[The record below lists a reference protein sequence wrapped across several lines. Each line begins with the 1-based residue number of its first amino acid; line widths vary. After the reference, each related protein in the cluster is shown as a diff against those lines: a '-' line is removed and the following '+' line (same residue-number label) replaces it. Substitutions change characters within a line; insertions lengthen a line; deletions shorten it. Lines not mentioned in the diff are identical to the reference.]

1 MRYLYIIAGVLLL
14 SLMYHCKAEEKQD
27 IELQTLEKA
36 FYENQDWESY
46 NLYIGKIK
54 ERLENAELKAERRKK
69 LLLDGVKAAET
80 MRNFP
85 DAVHF
90 QIALIRD
97 FYEDPETPDRLF
109 HLANLYNGLGEKEA
123 AAIILAGIVKTF
135 PNTPEAEKAQNAL
148 APDFPGI
155 AAYID
160 TLKQRF
166 KEHSTE
172 DQPNLEWTKIIM
184 NAAEAAALAV
194 PHDTSLVPALLFNAS
209 ILGQNLNAPQ
219 RSLEL
224 CKWLY
229 DKYPDHPKYGPLA
242 IFNLGVLYE
251 NKFKDTAT
259 ARKYY
264 TEFIQKYPN
273 HYLADDADFLLK
285 NIGKSEEEILKEILE
300 KKKKQQ

>member
-1 MRYLYIIAGVLLL
+1 MRYLYIIAGVLLI
-14 SLMYHCKAEEKQD
+14 SLMYHCKAEQKQD

-36 FYENQDWESY
+36 FYEDQDWESY

-54 ERLENAELKAERRKK
+54 ERLENVELSAERRKK
-69 LLLDGVKAAET
+69 LLLDGIKAAET

-97 FYEDPETPDRLF
+97 YYDDPETPDRLF

-123 AAIILAGIVKTF
+123 AAIILAGIIESF
-135 PNTPEAEKAQNAL
+135 PNTPEAEKARNAL

-160 TLKQRF
+160 TLKLRF
-166 KEHSTE
+166 TEQST
-172 DQPNLEWTKIIM
+172 DDRPNLEWTKIIM
-184 NAAEAAALAV
+184 TAAEAAALAV
-194 PHDTSLVPALLFNAS
+194 PHETSLVPDLLFNAS
-209 ILGQNLNAPQ
+209 LLGQNIDAPQ

-229 DKYPDHPKYGPLA
+229 DKYADHPKYGPLSV
-242 IFNLGVLYE
+242 FYMGVIYE
-251 NKFKDTAT
+251 NEIEDTAK

-264 TEFIQKYPN
+264 AEFIEKYPN
-273 HYLADDADFLLK
+273 HPLADDAKFLLEHL
-285 NIGKSEEEILKEILE
+285 GKSEEEVLKEIIE